1 MRKTKRPS
9 IAAWYRHRIVR
20 KIRPAHLRIGEYSHI
35 RPAECP
41 TWPIDHL
48 FKNGSL
54 NLEGASPLLFLE
66 GNMVGVITSWDVLA
80 HPITT
85 VQCFGWLIFFRAA
98 VPWHDV
104 PFLSLVRDAGLFRA
118 PPSNVPRILDR
129 CIDLELRAKRIY
141 NALAKALFDQGPVGP
156 FFADLAEQE
165 QQHSD
170 LLEVVRSAAMR
181 SGWNASLFNPWED
194 YLPRLE
200 RQMDAA
206 EAAVREIDSVDAAL
220 QIVIEIESS
229 EVNKVF
235 NAILAAT
242 EADFVKKLRPF
253 RRAMEAHMAYIAE
266 RIPQLSPRMLTKV
279 RELRASFPQLRA

>member
-1 MRKTKRPS
+1 
-9 IAAWYRHRIVR
+9 
-20 KIRPAHLRIGEYSHI
+20 
-35 RPAECP
+35 
-41 TWPIDHL
+41 
-48 FKNGSL
+48 
-54 NLEGASPLLFLE
+54 
-66 GNMVGVITSWDVLA
+66 MVGVITSWDVLA
-80 HPITT
+80 HPMTT
-85 VQCFGWLIFFRAA
+85 IQCFGWLVFFRAA

-141 NALAKALFDQGPVGP
+141 NALAKALFDQGSVGP

-165 QQHSD
+165 QQHAD

-220 QIVIEIESS
+220 QMVIEIESS

-266 RIPQLSPRMLTKV
+266 RIPQLSPRMLAKV